1 MDCRRTVS
9 SLVVFLV
16 LSGGLRAA
24 DSPEIKALHKEIDAL
39 RAQEKA
45 TIKTLRAQY
54 ETFLKID
61 KLSEKELI
69 AQRDA
74 LHQQEKELLSVAT
87 TTEGKDAIKAQYG
100 ALRDALN
107 KGAKLDATEIRAI
120 RDQEK
125 SHTKLVS
132 AAYSAKIKELEAA
145 IQLLKGGKK

>member
-1 MDCRRTVS
+1 MDCRRMVS
-9 SLVVFLV
+9 SIVAFFV
-16 LSGGLRAA
+16 LSAGLRAA
-24 DSPEIKALHKEIDAL
+24 DTPEIKALHKEIDAL
-39 RAQEKA
+39 RAQEKV
-45 TIKTLRAQY
+45 TIKAIRAQY

-87 TTEGKDAIKAQYG
+87 TTEDKDAIKAQYG

-107 KGAKLDATEIRAI
+107 KGAKLDASEIRAI

-125 SHTKLVS
+125 AHTKLVS
-132 AAYSAKIKELEAA
+132 AAYGSKIKELETA